1 MANLIYNQI
10 NLHDSGLQRLA
21 LKLSFRRDW
30 LDEGKNIEVS
40 QSEAEKGGSIP
51 VSTWEATGDSQIRG
65 RPPPPSHFFSLQIY
79 RIHVNDLFQ
88 GETANTFFSELYFSS
103 KKISIVKK
111 WRQ

>member
-51 VSTWEATGDSQIRG
+51 VSTWDTTGDLTRMSCD
-65 RPPPPSHFFSLQIY
+65 PPPFFSLQIY
-79 RIHVNDLFQ
+79 TIHVNYLFQ
-88 GETANTFFSELYFSS
+88 VETVNFA
-103 KKISIVKK
+103 
-111 WRQ
+111 RR

>member
-51 VSTWEATGDSQIRG
+51 VSTWDTTGDLTR
-65 RPPPPSHFFSLQIY
+65 RYDCDPPPPHFFLY
-79 RIHVNDLFQ
+79 RSTLF
-88 GETANTFFSELYFSS
+88 TWITYF
-103 KKISIVKK
+103 KVKQWILPEGDK
-111 WRQ
+111 FAPLII